1 MLHRMSA
8 YDERDRAARSEPE
21 VADLVRALQ
30 SGGVLTREQLLERSG
45 AGHWARETF
54 NTALRRGLADGSIKQ
69 LGAELFE
76 VGRNAPEPNEGR
88 FDPP

>member
-1 MLHRMSA
+1 MSA
-8 YDERDRAARSEPE
+8 DEQRERVARSEPE

-45 AGHWARETF
+45 ARHWARVSF
-54 NTALRRGLADGSIKQ
+54 DTALRRGVAGGSIKQ

-76 VGRNAPEPNEGR
+76 VGRDAPELNEGR